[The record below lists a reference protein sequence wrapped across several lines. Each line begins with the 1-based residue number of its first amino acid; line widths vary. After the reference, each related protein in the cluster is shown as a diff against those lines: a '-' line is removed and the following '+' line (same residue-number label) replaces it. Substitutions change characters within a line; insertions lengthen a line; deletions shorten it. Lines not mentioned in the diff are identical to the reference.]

1 MKPLHLEKKQ
11 ITFFRRY
18 DNLDFVP
25 HLHNAVEIVL
35 LLSGQSTALCDG
47 KRYLLHS
54 GDLFI
59 SFPWQV
65 HGYENSHSCEAIV
78 LEIPSAA
85 QPATFRDILSR
96 TIPTLP
102 LLRKESRTHTH
113 IDTLIQMGFEER
125 SRTEPI
131 MQGFVL
137 LILGKLLPL
146 LSLRDISDCAAT
158 PLQTILLYLNEHY
171 TEPLTRTDI
180 ASAVGYSESYL
191 SHLFSDLLHTT
202 LSDYLLSLR
211 LNDALRLL
219 SGSEMTISQ
228 IAISLGFGTIRS
240 FNRAFQKKM
249 HTSPSAYRTR
259 AESM

>member
-47 KRYLLHS
+47 KRYHLSS

-65 HGYENSHSCEAIV
+65 HGYEGSHSCEAIV

-85 QPATFRDILSR
+85 QPAAFRDTLSQ
-96 TIPTLP
+96 TIPALP
-102 LLRKESRTHTH
+102 LLNKEHWELSH
-113 IDTLIQMGFEER
+113 IDTLIEMGIDEKN
-125 SRTEPI
+125 RTEPV
-131 MQGFVL
+131 MQGYAH
-137 LILGKLLPL
+137 LIMGKLLPL
-146 LSLRDISDCAAT
+146 LPVKERSVGGVSA
-158 PLQTILLYLNEHY
+158 LQSVLEYLNEHY
-171 TEPLTRTDI
+171 TEPLTRTELS
-180 ASAVGYSESYL
+180 AAVGYSESYL
-191 SHLFSDLLHTT
+191 SHLFTDILHTT
-202 LSDYLLSLR
+202 LSDYILSLR
-211 LNDALRLL
+211 LDDARRLL
-219 SGSEMTISQ
+219 SESSAPISR
-228 IAISLGFGTIRS
+228 IAGSLGFGTIRS

-249 HTSPSAYRTR
+249 SMTPSAYRAAKR
-259 AESM
+259 